1 TDVRLVP
8 DEISQHL
15 TKDQKALYELIWKR
29 FLASQMVPAIVART
43 NVEVQS
49 GPYTLKQSGVTL
61 IFEGWS
67 KLWPLDLKEEMLP
80 EATVGEKLTLLKLDK
95 EQK

>member
-1 TDVRLVP
+1 M
-8 DEISQHL
+8 E
-15 TKDQKALYELIWKR
+15 AL
-29 FLASQMVPAIVART
+29 LASQMVPAIVART

-95 EQK
+95 EQSSPNRHPDIQSPVW